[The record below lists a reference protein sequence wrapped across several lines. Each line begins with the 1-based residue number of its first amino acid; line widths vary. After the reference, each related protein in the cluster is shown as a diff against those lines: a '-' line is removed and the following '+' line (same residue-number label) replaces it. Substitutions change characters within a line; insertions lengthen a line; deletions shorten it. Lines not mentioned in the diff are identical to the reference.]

1 MVCWHHMERA
11 LCSMIS
17 EIEPRRWRS
26 GSFIG
31 ALHLGRRPGVAPGWY
46 GPGLWPWSL
55 LAAARLRAGSMD
67 HNARTRQKL
76 VALVGKERGTI
87 CGLLVSVTDK
97 TSVQLVWLRELI
109 CWSTYALPI
118 PWRMLSIKLVPPRLS
133 DNDGTRSEC
142 GGSSLKSGTPL
153 PFESMGSSMERSQVR
168 SSASNVALS

>member
-1 MVCWHHMERA
+1 MVCWYDMGRA

-31 ALHLGRRPGVAPGWY
+31 AIHLGRCPGVAPGWY

-55 LAAARLRAGSMD
+55 LARPRAGGAD

-76 VALVGKERGTI
+76 VALVGKGRGTI
-87 CGLLVSVTDK
+87 CGLLVSLTDK

-109 CWSTYALPI
+109 CWISYALPI
-118 PWRMLSIKLVPPRLS
+118 PWLMLSNKLVLPRPS
-133 DNDGTRSEC
+133 DSDGNVWAIGR
-142 GGSSLKSGTPL
+142 GSSLKSGTPL
-153 PFESMGSSMERSQVR
+153 
-168 SSASNVALS
+168 